1 MRVAAWF
8 AYSIILFALHG
19 DDFGIFKVEQ
29 SNHFANINLI
39 QMILFAKVLPIFAAI
54 ASFAPFLGVIHWAKV
69 INPAYRGTPKKV
81 TTIYTASR
89 TSTAIV
95 ELSENCPQILFSM
108 NNMGQFVPKFITET
122 SFI

>member
-29 SNHFANINLI
+29 FNYFANISNLI
-39 QMILFAKVLPIFAAI
+39 QMILFVKVLPIFAAM

-81 TTIYTASR
+81 TTIHTASR
-89 TSTAIV
+89 T
-95 ELSENCPQILFSM
+95 
-108 NNMGQFVPKFITET
+108 
-122 SFI
+122 